1 MYGEEHYE
9 CAHARNN
16 PPTSRVLSQ
25 LNHSLYTSRKEPK
38 RAFSTTGEMFGSE
51 GNDHESDRFLPV
63 GPQAGGLVGTSI
75 PVRPN
80 LRCLICCP
88 CVKQNSHYLDFEK
101 QASRAFRT
109 QAKTGRGS

>member
-25 LNHSLYTSRKEPK
+25 LSHGLYTSRKELK
-38 RAFSTTGEMFGSE
+38 RAFSTRREMFGSE
-51 GNDHESDRFLPV
+51 RNDHEFDRFLPL

-80 LRCLICCP
+80 LRYLICCP
-88 CVKQNSHYLDFEK
+88 CAKQNSHYLDFEK
-101 QASRAFRT
+101 QASREFRT
-109 QAKTGRGS
+109 QAKMVCGS